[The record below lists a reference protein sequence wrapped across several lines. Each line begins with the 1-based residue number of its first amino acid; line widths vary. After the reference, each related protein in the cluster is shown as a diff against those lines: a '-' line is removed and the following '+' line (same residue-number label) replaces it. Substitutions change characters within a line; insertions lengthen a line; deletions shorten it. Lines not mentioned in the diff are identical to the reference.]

1 MNNHRTVVQD
11 ALTYIEAH
19 LDEKL
24 TLEQIARVGY
34 YSKYHVHRLFSEQ
47 LGMTV
52 GEYVKRRQLTE
63 AAKKL
68 VFSERPVLEI
78 ALGCGYESQQAF
90 TAAFSEYYKVP
101 PAAYRQLG
109 RYYPLQLPFCANECP
124 TTPYETLSSIRL
136 ANIEDVS
143 AWMALM
149 RLVVDGYPGMEE
161 ATYLLKLVA
170 SIHAGRALVLYEG
183 KTLVA
188 ALAFSESPAMI
199 DFFGVHPAWRRL
211 GVEKL
216 FLQALAEVYL
226 PHQAIS
232 MTTYRSND
240 KADTGQRAMLLAL
253 GFRER
258 ELLIEYGY
266 PTQRMEWSPVFGKGC
281 ADA

>member
-52 GEYVKRRQLTE
+52 GGYVKRRQLTE

-68 VFSERPVLEI
+68 VFSERSVLEI

-124 TTPYETLSSIRL
+124 TTPHEALASIRL

-143 AWMALM
+143 A
-149 RLVVDGYPGMEE
+149 
-161 ATYLLKLVA
+161 
-170 SIHAGRALVLYEG
+170 
-183 KTLVA
+183 
-188 ALAFSESPAMI
+188 
-199 DFFGVHPAWRRL
+199 
-211 GVEKL
+211 
-216 FLQALAEVYL
+216 
-226 PHQAIS
+226 
-232 MTTYRSND
+232 
-240 KADTGQRAMLLAL
+240 
-253 GFRER
+253 
-258 ELLIEYGY
+258 
-266 PTQRMEWSPVFGKGC
+266 
-281 ADA
+281 